1 MTPTATL
8 LLRLAAPLQSW
19 GDHRAVLD
27 TRHTAAQPSKSGVI
41 GLLAASLGRDLDEPL
56 GPLADLT
63 MGVRA
68 DVPGTLL
75 RDYHTVS
82 DYRGAPLLSANLNA
96 KGRQKP
102 TSKARYVQPTERF
115 YLQDAAFLVGV
126 NGPADFMEELTAAA
140 KAPACLLGLGRRSCP
155 PTFPFVLGLT
165 DTPLTDALSE
175 RDWLASP
182 HARTVWQNR
191 NRGAAPAG
199 IDVPATIE
207 DPDGD
212 TVLNDQPTGFALGQ
226 RRHTTRRVSH
236 RLITLAT
243 GFAPGPDTPAG
254 GEHDPLALLGW

>member
-1 MTPTATL
+1 MTGTATL
-8 LLRLAAPLQSW
+8 LLRLAAPLQAW

-27 TRHTAAQPSKSGVI
+27 SRHTAPRPTKSGVI
-41 GLLAASLGRDLDEPL
+41 GLLAAALGRDRDEPL
-56 GPLADLT
+56 GQLADLT

-82 DYRGAPLLSANLNA
+82 DYRGVPLLSANLNA

-102 TSKARYVQPTERF
+102 TSKPRYIQPTQRF

-126 NGPADFMEELTAAA
+126 NGPADVMDELAAAA

-155 PTFPFVLGLT
+155 PTFPLALGLT
-165 DTPLTDALSE
+165 ESPLIEALTE
-175 RDWLASP
+175 QEWLASP

-191 NRGAAPAG
+191 NRGAS
-199 IDVPATIE
+199 PATIGLPATID
-207 DPDGD
+207 DPNGD
-212 TVLNDQPTGFALGQ
+212 TLLHDQPISFALGQ
-226 RRHTTRRVSH
+226 QRHTTRRVAH

-243 GFAPGPDTPAG
+243 GFTPASG
-254 GEHDPLALLGW
+254 TPANEEHDPLALLGW